1 MTSEEYVQKILE
13 LMNNPQIMKMFYLYF
28 AGMILV
34 SLLVCFLIT
43 RASKLPKKYI
53 LFGLLGV
60 TGIMIVICRAMAASA
75 GMSPHFMWLGLFGF
89 YGIIAVA
96 IIMVVRSAN
105 GEKNQPVD
113 MNIHP
118 QNKNEEEKQGYNLN
132 GTYHEHDSGTICLNC
147 GSAVE
152 AGETICP
159 HCGNRV
165 R

>member
-13 LMNNPQIMKMFYLYF
+13 FMNNPQIMKMFYLYF

-43 RASKLPKKYI
+43 SASKLPKKYI

-96 IIMVVRSAN
+96 TIMVVAF
-105 GEKNQPVD
+105 
-113 MNIHP
+113 P
-118 QNKNEEEKQGYNLN
+118 QM
-132 GTYHEHDSGTICLNC
+132 
-147 GSAVE
+147 
-152 AGETICP
+152 AGEEL
-159 HCGNRV
+159 RA

>member
-1 MTSEEYVQKILE
+1 M
-13 LMNNPQIMKMFYLYF
+13 
-28 AGMILV
+28 
-34 SLLVCFLIT
+34 
-43 RASKLPKKYI
+43 
-53 LFGLLGV
+53 

-105 GEKNQPVD
+105 GEKNQPID

>member
-43 RASKLPKKYI
+43 SSSKLPKKYI

-75 GMSPHFMWLGLFGF
+75 GMSPH
-89 YGIIAVA
+89 
-96 IIMVVRSAN
+96 
-105 GEKNQPVD
+105 
-113 MNIHP
+113 IHP